1 MTAEQSG
8 TAMFENSK
16 AHRPVITGRH
26 GMASTG
32 HSLASCEA
40 LYVLKKGGNAMD
52 AALATAAVL
61 SVIKS
66 YHCGLGGD
74 VFALYYSASDKKL
87 YCLNGSGKSP
97 GLLRRE
103 FYQNKI
109 PTRGALAANV
119 PGAVDAWVQLAD
131 RLATRPLKELWEP
144 AIDYAANGFPVF
156 PHLARVIKSFGE
168 RGHEDPAWAKIFF
181 PRGKPLQ
188 VNELLV
194 QNDLAQTLSEI
205 SCHGRDAFYDGRV
218 AESIRRAFEEKGGC
232 FSLRDFREHQSVW
245 ETPVHGSYRGYD
257 VYVPPPNSYGLLLL
271 LQLALLEKQN
281 LTTLTQTSGETV
293 ELQLKAQIQ
302 ALENGCQWIA
312 DSESFDRKVLDA
324 FLLDYPLTKASHSGG
339 RQISAGSG
347 EDTTYITTADDRG
360 NWVSMIQSVHESF
373 GCGIVAEGTG
383 VIFNNRTQGF
393 NLEPG
398 HPNEIAPHKRPAHT
412 LSPAM
417 VFKDNAPWLAL
428 GTPGGMGQTQFL
440 AQILSNLIDFGMNIQ
455 QAIEMPRWQSKGAGT
470 VEIEARFPSE
480 TQLYLQNAG
489 FKVKVTESWDFR
501 MGGAEGILMDRNTG
515 VFQAGAD
522 PRRDGYA
529 IGY

>member
-1 MTAEQSG
+1 MVED
-8 TAMFENSK
+8 SK
-16 AHRPVITGRH
+16 AHWPVITGRH

-52 AALATAAVL
+52 AALAAAAVI

-119 PGAVDAWVQLAD
+119 PGAVDAWVQVAN
-131 RLATRPLKELWEP
+131 RFASRPLKELWEP

-156 PHLARVIKSFGE
+156 PHLARVIKSFGDE
-168 RGHEDPAWAKIFF
+168 HGHKDPAWAKIFF
-181 PRGKPLQ
+181 PGGKPLQ
-188 VNELLV
+188 DNELLV
-194 QNDLAQTLSEI
+194 QNDLARTMSEI
-205 SCHGRDAFYDGRV
+205 SCNGRDAFYEGRV
-218 AESIRRAFEEKGGC
+218 AESICRTFKEKGGC
-232 FSLRDFREHQSVW
+232 FSPEDFRGHHSVW
-245 ETPVHGSYRGYD
+245 ETPIHGGYRGYD

-271 LQLALLEKQN
+271 LQLALLERQDAA
-281 LTTLTQTSGETV
+281 TLTQNCGETV
-293 ELQLKAQIQ
+293 ERQLKAQTQ
-302 ALENGCQWIA
+302 ALEHGCRWIA
-312 DSESFDRKVLDA
+312 DSKSFDREALDA
-324 FLLDYPLTKASHSGG
+324 FLLDYPEMKVTQSCS
-339 RQISAGSG
+339 RPISAGSG
-347 EDTTYITTADDRG
+347 EDTTYITTADDQG

-373 GCGIVAEGTG
+373 GCGIVADGTG

-440 AQILSNLIDFGMNIQ
+440 AQILSNLIDFGMDIQ
-455 QAIEMPRWQSKGAGT
+455 QAIEAPRWQSKGAST
-470 VEIEARFPSE
+470 VEMETRFPSE
-480 TQLYLQNAG
+480 TKLHLQNAG

-501 MGGAEGILMDRNTG
+501 MGGAEGILMDRSTG